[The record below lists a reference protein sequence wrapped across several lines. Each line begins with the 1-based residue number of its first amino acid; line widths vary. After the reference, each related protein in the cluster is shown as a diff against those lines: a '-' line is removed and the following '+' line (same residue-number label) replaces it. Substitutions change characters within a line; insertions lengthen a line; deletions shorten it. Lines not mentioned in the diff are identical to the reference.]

1 MQVQVYGKGVIIMP
15 HNLRGK
21 PVVETRQAASS
32 GKHVISAVGCGVVS
46 IVLTAPAGIESSVKL
61 YDVKTTDLAE
71 TAESANE
78 AKKGL
83 LCGGTAN
90 IAATEVYCP
99 CKPDAYSN
107 GVVAIVTGAAAMAYI
122 TIEP

>member
-1 MQVQVYGKGVIIMP
+1 MP

-21 PVVETRQAASS
+21 PVNETLQSVSS
-32 GKHVISAVGCGVVS
+32 GKHIISTVGCGVIS
-46 IVLTAPAGIESSVKL
+46 IVLTTPAAIEASVKL
-61 YDVKTTDLAE
+61 YDVVSTAAADTAE
-71 TAESANE
+71 TNKE

-83 LCGGTAN
+83 LCGGTAG

-107 GVVAIVTGAAAMAYI
+107 GVVAIVTGAGAKAYI
-122 TIEP
+122 SIEP

>member
-1 MQVQVYGKGVIIMP
+1 MP

-21 PVVETRQAASS
+21 PINETLQSVSS
-32 GKHVISAVGCGVVS
+32 GKHIISAVGCGVIS
-46 IVLTAPAGIESSVKL
+46 IILTAPAATESSVKL
-61 YDVKTTDLAE
+61 YDVTSTSAADTAE
-71 TAESANE
+71 TAKE

-107 GVVAIVTGAAAMAYI
+107 GVVAIVTGSAAKAYI
-122 TIEP
+122 SIEP

>member
-1 MQVQVYGKGVIIMP
+1 MP

-21 PVVETRQAASS
+21 PVDETLQSVSS
-32 GKHVISAVGCGVVS
+32 GKHIISAVGCGVISV
-46 IVLTAPAGIESSVKL
+46 ILTTPAAVEASVKL
-61 YDVKTTDLAE
+61 YDVISTALADAAE
-71 TAESANE
+71 TAKE

-83 LCGGTAN
+83 LCGGTAD

-107 GVVAIVTGAAAMAYI
+107 GVVAIVTGAGAKAYI
-122 TIEP
+122 SIEP